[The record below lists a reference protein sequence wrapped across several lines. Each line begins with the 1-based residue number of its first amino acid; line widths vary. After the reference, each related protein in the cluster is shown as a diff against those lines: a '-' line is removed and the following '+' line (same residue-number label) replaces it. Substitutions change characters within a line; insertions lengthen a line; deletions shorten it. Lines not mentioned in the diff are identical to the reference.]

1 MQPAGEHGRL
11 LETRDDALMTN
22 QKRSCARLHLLG
34 RVRLSAADGRDL
46 TPRGQKARGLLAM
59 LALARDGRLA
69 RATAAARLWSAS
81 HDAKANLRQCLRE
94 LRATLGAADADLL
107 QADDQTLVLDCQR
120 LAIDVRDL
128 DEGGA
133 DPTFDLGSLDDDCL
147 LRDIQITDPAFDE
160 WLTPERARARDLL
173 HHGLEARADACLA
186 RGEPAEALRWATR
199 LIGFD
204 PTLETAYRALMR
216 AHADQGNR
224 SLALRQFEICR
235 ERLVTELGV
244 GPSEATLAL
253 RARIAR
259 PPQAQPALSRP
270 GARQPSPPLRP
281 DPKGAGGEPQSWS
294 VDWLAQH
301 GLGPPILCADDA
313 IRVALTPLNVLSEV
327 GEDQLHA
334 MIVSEAM
341 AAALSRFTDL
351 AVIDPAAANGEPGHA
366 GSITYRVDGSLARLG
381 ETRRLTIR
389 LWRALDGMLLWAEPF
404 ALEPLPDGDALDQLA
419 LRIAGR
425 LEEAVLS
432 RETQEPALPDAP
444 PRPAR
449 RLPANAAA

>member
-1 MQPAGEHGRL
+1 MQPVGEPGRL

-22 QKRSCARLHLLG
+22 QKRSCARLHLFGPL
-34 RVRLSAADGRDL
+34 RLLAADGTDV

-94 LRATLGAADADLL
+94 LRAALGAADAGLL

-128 DEGGA
+128 DDGGA
-133 DPTFDLGSLDDDCL
+133 DPTFDLGSVDDDCL
-147 LRDIQITDPAFDE
+147 LRDIQIADPAFDD

-173 HHGLEARADACLA
+173 HHGLEAHAEACLA
-186 RGEPAEALRWATR
+186 QGEQAEALRWATR

-204 PTLETAYRALMR
+204 PTLESAYRVLMR

-235 ERLVTELGV
+235 ERLATELGV
-244 GPSEATLAL
+244 GPSEATVAL
-253 RARIAR
+253 RAVIAR
-259 PPQAQPALSRP
+259 PPQTGPATKPR
-270 GARQPSPPLRP
+270 AAPSPLPRP
-281 DPKGAGGEPQSWS
+281 DTNGATRMPQSWS
-294 VDWLAQH
+294 IDWLAQH
-301 GLGPPILCADDA
+301 SLGPAIICADDA
-313 IRVALTPLNVLSEV
+313 IRVALSPLSVLSDV
-327 GEDQLHA
+327 GEDQIHA
-334 MIVSEAM
+334 MIVGEAM

-351 AVIDPAAANGEPGHA
+351 AVIDPAAAVGEA
-366 GSITYRVDGSLARLG
+366 SCDGSISYRVDGSLARLG

-389 LWRALDGMLLWAEPF
+389 LWRTLDGMLLWAEHF
-404 ALEPLPDGDALDQLA
+404 ALEALPNGDALDQLA
-419 LRIAGR
+419 LRVAGR

-432 RETQEPALPDAP
+432 REPHEAA
-444 PRPAR
+444 RPAGMAR
-449 RLPANAAA
+449 QASRIAANAPA